1 MVLVLKIKYG
11 EDVRRLTVEHAPSFQ
26 QLTVLIK
33 QLFNNLKEQFQVKY
47 TDEDN
52 DLITVTNDAELKEA
66 VNVSSAITQSSLGA
80 PVLRLFVFVESPK
93 EPTISPGKEEV
104 KTDATRAQEQLPT
117 QGQSN
122 PFANIAN
129 TPFAQYFN
137 NPQLLQSILSDPQ
150 LIQPMIT
157 QLMSSAQNAASIPDM
172 TKMFQGLG
180 INVPPS
186 GDKKETQATP
196 QQMSQGITALLN
208 NPMCKELIPQFM
220 SMFNNLAQTA
230 KTMASNPPAS
240 SPNNSPPTPMH
251 ETQVHPGVQCDGCGS
266 GIVGIR
272 YKCSTCP
279 DYDLCQTCEAKGGVH
294 DPTHMF
300 LKVVKPIQTGARGCP
315 YRRPWANYSDKKCGR
330 WGGSWSSTKPTTP
343 ANTPTSPPGRYLARF
358 VSDVSVDD
366 GTTMSAELPFVKIWK
381 MRNEGITAW
390 PENTRLT
397 FVGGDKLS
405 NVEHVSVPPIG
416 PGVEVDI
423 SVEMAAPSLPGRYV
437 SYWRLASPEGTRFGQ
452 RVWVD
457 ITVPTPSE
465 DVKAPSVPITPVVIE
480 PAIMDMETP
489 QPQVQITQPLQ
500 PMVTQQSTVEIT
512 ISAQHQILL
521 DMGFMDRERNVQLLA
536 KNNNDVSKTIQDLLQ
551 M

>member
-1 MVLVLKIKYG
+1 
-11 EDVRRLTVEHAPSFQ
+11 VE
-26 QLTVLIK
+26 I
-33 QLFNNLKEQFQVKY
+33 
-47 TDEDN
+47 
-52 DLITVTNDAELKEA
+52 
-66 VNVSSAITQSSLGA
+66 
-80 PVLRLFVFVESPK
+80 PK

-104 KTDATRAQEQLPT
+104 KTDPTRAQEQSPG

-122 PFANIAN
+122 PFANMAN
-129 TPFAQYFN
+129 TPFAQYLN
-137 NPQLLQSILSDPQ
+137 NPQLLQPLFSSLLSNPQ

-186 GDKKETQATP
+186 GDKKEAQATP
-196 QQMSQGITALLN
+196 QQMSQGIASLLN
-208 NPMCKELIPQFM
+208 NPMCKDLIPQFM
-220 SMFNNLAQTA
+220 AMFNNLAQTA
-230 KTMASNPPAS
+230 GNMTSNPPAS
-240 SPNNSPPTPMH
+240 SPNSSPPTPTH

-279 DYDLCQTCEAKGGVH
+279 DYDLCQTCEAKGGIH
-294 DPTHMF
+294 DPTHVF
-300 LKVVKPIQTGARGCP
+300 LKVVKPIQTGVRGCP

-330 WGGSWSSTKPTTP
+330 WGGSWSKPTTP
-343 ANTPTSPPGRYLARF
+343 ANAPTSPPGRYLARF

-366 GTTMSAELPFVKIWK
+366 GTTMNAELPFVKIWK

-405 NVEHVSVPPIG
+405 NVEYVSVPPID

-423 SVEMAAPSLPGRYV
+423 SVEMVAPSLPGRYV

-457 ITVPTPSE
+457 ITVPTPNE
-465 DVKAPSVPITPVVIE
+465 EVKPPSVSITPVVIE
-480 PAIMDMETP
+480 HAKPTTMEVETP
-489 QPQVQITQPLQ
+489 HPQVKITQPLQ
-500 PMVTQQSTVEIT
+500 PVVAQQSTMEIA
-512 ISAQHQILL
+512 ISTQHQILL

-536 KNNNDVSKTIQDLLQ
+536 KNNNDVPKTIQDLLQ
-551 M
+551 L